1 MINGL
6 FVHNYRYFFWEAVSA
21 GNSNSMSK
29 LPVKN
34 TSFKS
39 QEDDFQPSMK
49 IAIGGVITSVITT
62 FHTDSAGPEGLS
74 VFCFYFFFLIERLY
88 SELVGNQ

>member
-39 QEDDFQPSMK
+39 QEDDSHPSMK
-49 IAIGGVITSVITT
+49 IAIGGVITSIITT

-74 VFCFYFFFLIERLY
+74 VFCFYFFFFD
-88 SELVGNQ
+88 

>member
-1 MINGL
+1 
-6 FVHNYRYFFWEAVSA
+6 
-21 GNSNSMSK
+21 MSK

-39 QEDDFQPSMK
+39 QEDDSHPSIK

-74 VFCFYFFFLIERLY
+74 VFCFFFF
-88 SELVGNQ
+88 